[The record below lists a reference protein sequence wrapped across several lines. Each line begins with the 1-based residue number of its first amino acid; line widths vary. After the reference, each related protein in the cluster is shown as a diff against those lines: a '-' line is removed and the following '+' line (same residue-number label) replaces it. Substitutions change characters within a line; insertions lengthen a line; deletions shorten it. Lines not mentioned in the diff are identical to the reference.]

1 MLLRPFVTGRN
12 RPVLHFTC
20 RACHAT
26 LLVQWVKE
34 DRQKSGISA
43 RQIITIT
50 GNRCRSGWETPSCS
64 SIGNGFFLSLF
75 IFIILFWRFFDE
87 IESSRVDMG
96 SMIRIG
102 QRAGGVKRSSPLG
115 HPFNFLVK
123 LRSSKNIVYS
133 KKLSFVIVQKQGPS
147 FPMNQINTF
156 TRMKEW
162 QNSRH
167 AMPG

>member
-1 MLLRPFVTGRN
+1 MDSF
-12 RPVLHFTC
+12 
-20 RACHAT
+20 
-26 LLVQWVKE
+26 
-34 DRQKSGISA
+34 
-43 RQIITIT
+43 
-50 GNRCRSGWETPSCS
+50 
-64 SIGNGFFLSLF
+64 SLF
-75 IFIILFWRFFDE
+75 LFLLFYFGAFLTKLNHH
-87 IESSRVDMG
+87 VGYHHMG
-96 SMIRIG
+96 SMIRVG

>member
-1 MLLRPFVTGRN
+1 MSRVSRYIIGSVGKRGPSEVENIGQAN
-12 RPVLHFTC
+12 YNDN
-20 RACHAT
+20 
-26 LLVQWVKE
+26 W
-34 DRQKSGISA
+34 KSIS
-43 RQIITIT
+43 IGL
-50 GNRCRSGWETPSCS
+50 GNPSCS

-96 SMIRIG
+96 SMIRVG